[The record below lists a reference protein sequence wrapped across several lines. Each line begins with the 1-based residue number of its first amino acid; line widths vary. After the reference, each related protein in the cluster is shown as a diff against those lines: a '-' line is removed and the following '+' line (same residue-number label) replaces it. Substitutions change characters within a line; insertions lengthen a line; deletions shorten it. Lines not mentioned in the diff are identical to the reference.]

1 MEDLTVKELKTIM
14 KKYKFE
20 GKYNGSYS
28 KLTKKELLEEI
39 SKIKSIDEE
48 KKECSICFNDF
59 NKHEIFK
66 VCVVCNNNGIC
77 LSCIAKIANE
87 NDISF
92 GNETNFYFKTK
103 CPYCRTVNTT
113 KCKISKFAYDV
124 ISKNK
129 NKDKMIIKKLQ
140 EEIISLKNK
149 NHMLTTIL
157 NQFVVIFREIINGA
171 VNVTYE
177 VIITRLKLYYDMV
190 LNMNSI

>member
-1 MEDLTVKELKTIM
+1 MDDLTIKELKIMM

-20 GKYNGSYS
+20 GKYKGSYS

-48 KKECSICFNDF
+48 KKECYICFNDF
-59 NKHEIFK
+59 NKNEMFK
-66 VCVVCNNNGIC
+66 VCHVCNNNGIC

-140 EEIISLKNK
+140 EEVISLKNK

-171 VNVTYE
+171 VNVTNE